1 MESKLKGL
9 NILIVDDEPDIL
21 SVLEEEIKD
30 VCPKCRVI
38 KAETYEWAVN
48 LLNSTPYDL
57 VILDIMGVRGFDL
70 LEQAVRLKYK
80 VIMLTAHALSPE
92 NLRKAI
98 EMGARAYLPKEQI
111 GAIIPFLEDVL
122 SQEPL
127 PTWRRLFEKLG
138 GFFNRR
144 FGSDWQEKDDKF
156 WKEFNEKLKTDGKSY
171 VETPSQKLGFY

>member
-30 VCPKCRVI
+30 VCPNCRVI

-70 LEQAVRLKYK
+70 LEQAVGLKYK

-98 EMGARAYLPKEQI
+98 EMGARSYLPKEQI

-138 GFFNRR
+138 DFFNRR

>member
-30 VCPKCRVI
+30 ACPNCRVI

-138 GFFNRR
+138 DFFNRR